1 MFKIKNISLDW
12 QEAIFLSDHFFYRLF
27 IKSAFEFWIPN
38 SQLTSLWQRLSIVF
52 ACVSTQKCPSVGTVI
67 WRCDWTHRLLLS
79 LHRRPSA
86 LKAHVSLGTDQ
97 SGDLLDTVQPLYSL
111 CDASPKKNTYT
122 HTHPRGDPVGI
133 APCQQYRQPV
143 LRIVSSE
150 LWLVPKKPEVG
161 RCRWPMTAAVCNLS
175 CVQSRAAAEIWLCSR
190 RALTGRQLARWW
202 EGTACVWS
210 LLCRH
215 SD

>member
-1 MFKIKNISLDW
+1 M
-12 QEAIFLSDHFFYRLF
+12 R
-27 IKSAFEFWIPN
+27 SAFYQVTVWVPDS
-38 SQLTSLWQRLSIVF
+38 SQLTSLWQHLSIAF
-52 ACVSTQKCPSVGTVI
+52 ACVAQQKCPSVGAAI

-79 LHRRPSA
+79 LHRGPWA
-86 LKAHVSLGTDQ
+86 PKAHGSLGTDQ
-97 SGDLLDTVQPLYSL
+97 SGDLLDTVQPLYSPR
-111 CDASPKKNTYT
+111 DDSPTKT
-122 HTHPRGDPVGI
+122 HTHTHARVAPVGI
-133 APCQQYRQPV
+133 ESCQQYRQPI

-150 LWLVPKKPEVG
+150 LWLVLKKKKKPEV
-161 RCRWPMTAAVCNLS
+161 RCCRWPVTAAVCNLS